1 VQYRIIFRIV
11 EFSAGNKSQIRITI
25 DDNEWLMYVFD
36 EMPMFL
42 ALVVFNIYHPG
53 RVLIGL
59 ESDYPVLTKEEKAT
73 AKREKKERKI
83 EKKLAK
89 KNKSV
94 NLVDLDLG
102 STDQG
107 EERLVLSELR
117 ISPLSIQRRDKSCLL
132 NRG

>member
-1 VQYRIIFRIV
+1 
-11 EFSAGNKSQIRITI
+11 
-25 DDNEWLMYVFD
+25 MYVFD